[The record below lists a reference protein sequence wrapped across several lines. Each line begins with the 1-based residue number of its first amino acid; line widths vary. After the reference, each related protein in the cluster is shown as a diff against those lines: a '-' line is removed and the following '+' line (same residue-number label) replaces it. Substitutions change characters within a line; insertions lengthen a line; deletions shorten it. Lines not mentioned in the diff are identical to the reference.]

1 MRKGPATGP
10 QAPQEEPR
18 RAPPADLDSRRRNS
32 YDDAL
37 RRMGMEADRIRDA
50 LYQMPAGS
58 TFQPAADVP
67 LSPVLGMEAQLT
79 KLRVQF
85 EQLIHGVVEE

>member
-18 RAPPADLDSRRRNS
+18 RPAPADADSRRRNG
-32 YDDAL
+32 YDDAV
-37 RRMGMEADRIRDA
+37 RRMAMEADRIRDA
-50 LYQMPAGS
+50 LFQMPPGS
-58 TFQPAADVP
+58 TFQPAGDVP
-67 LSPVLGMEAQLT
+67 LGPVLTMEAQLT